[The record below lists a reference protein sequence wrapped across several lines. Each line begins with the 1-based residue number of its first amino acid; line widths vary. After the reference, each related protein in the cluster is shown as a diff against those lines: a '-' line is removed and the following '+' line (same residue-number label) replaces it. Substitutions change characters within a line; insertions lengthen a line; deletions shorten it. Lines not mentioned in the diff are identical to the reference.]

1 MSQMNKREVKIASQ
15 RFRKAANNLCNCH
28 FHDYRVKLS
37 RFLQCIENEEL
48 INGRLNE
55 AVSKSG
61 LTPTDAANDIE
72 AVRRQSGAIFNQYDS
87 EEIEAAWVYLVL
99 KEAAQGPYDI
109 PMSFGYGYSGGRKYQ
124 EWSDGFN
131 RRFVSTLID
140 FINTYLEE
148 VLITADVST
157 DEKPSVTVTG
167 DHSQVNIADRGAYI
181 YAVHN
186 SGIDVEALA
195 EAAGSFL
202 QEAHEMLSGEDY
214 ECAKECIDT
223 LLEGAASEQPKKH
236 LVKHALGAL
245 KEIVNGT
252 NLAASVVTI
261 GTYLQP
267 LIS

>member
-1 MSQMNKREVKIASQ
+1 MSQMNKKEVKITSQ
-15 RFRKAANNLCNCH
+15 RFRKAANNLYNCH
-28 FHDYRVKLS
+28 FQDYRVKLN

-48 INGRLNE
+48 IKDRISK

-61 LTPTDAANDIE
+61 LTPADAVNDIE
-72 AVRRQSGAIFNQYDS
+72 AVREQLGAMFDQYDD

-99 KEAAQGPYDI
+99 KEASQGSYDI
-109 PMSFGYGYSGGRKYQ
+109 PMSFGCGYSGGSKYQ

-148 VLITADVST
+148 ILIAADVST
-157 DEKPSVTVTG
+157 DDKPSVTVTG

-181 YAVHN
+181 CAVQD
-186 SGIDVEALA
+186 SGIDIEALA
-195 EAAGSFL
+195 EAAESFL
-202 QEAHEMLSGEDY
+202 REAHETLSDEDY
-214 ECAKECIDT
+214 ECAKECIGT
-223 LLEGAASEQPKKH
+223 LVEGVASEQPKKH
-236 LVKHALGAL
+236 LVKQALGVL
-245 KEIVNGT
+245 KGIANGT

-267 LIS
+267 LLG